1 MNLYSEREDAGNVYR
16 KEIMAQFDAMIR
28 RERRKSDSRRKRF
41 FRPDFSS
48 VQAYAE
54 SVEDYRRRF
63 KAMLGWPLTLE
74 EPAARPKARRKFVA
88 EDDLGRITRLWIETL
103 PGVETYGLLFIPPG
117 DGPHP
122 LVISQHGGGGTPEYC
137 SSFFNCWNYNDM
149 TRRVLRRGFAVFAPQ
164 LMVWADNFGP
174 KCDHIKLDN
183 QLKQLGGS
191 WAAFE
196 TLRVQRCLDY
206 LTRRKDI
213 DGERVGMI
221 GLSWGSFNTL
231 VAAAVDTRIKAAV
244 ASCFFNN
251 RKIYDLAPA
260 MWFNSA
266 NTFLDAE
273 IAGLVCPR
281 RLCIEV
287 GKVDTGFNVR
297 YARPEARKVQK
308 LYDDLGISGEFL
320 YNEHEGGHELDTRDG
335 AIEFMCDGLR
345 KDS

>member
-1 MNLYSEREDAGNVYR
+1 MNLYTEPEDAGNEYR
-16 KEIMAQFDAMIR
+16 KEIMAQFNAMIR
-28 RERRKSDSRRKRF
+28 RERRKADTRRKRF
-41 FRPDFSS
+41 FRPDLSS
-48 VQAYAE
+48 VEAYAE
-54 SVEDYRRRF
+54 SVEDYRRQF
-63 KAMLGWPLTLE
+63 KAMLGWPLTLDD
-74 EPAARPKARRKFVA
+74 PPARPKVRRKFVA

-137 SSFFNCWNYNDM
+137 SSFFPCWNYNDM
-149 TRRVLRRGFAVFAPQ
+149 TRRVQQRGVAVFAPQ
-164 LMVWADNFGP
+164 LMVWAGCN
-174 KCDHIKLDN
+174 HNTLDT

-196 TLRVQRCLDY
+196 TLRLRRCLDY

-231 VAAAVDTRIKAAV
+231 VAAAVDTRIKSAL

-251 RKIYDLAPA
+251 RKIYGCSADV
-260 MWFNSA
+260 WFNSA
-266 NTFLDAE
+266 GMLLDAE
-273 IAGLVCPR
+273 TAGLVCPR

-287 GKVDTGFNVR
+287 GKVDTLFSVR
-297 YARPEARKVQK
+297 HTRPEARKVQK

-345 KDS
+345 KD